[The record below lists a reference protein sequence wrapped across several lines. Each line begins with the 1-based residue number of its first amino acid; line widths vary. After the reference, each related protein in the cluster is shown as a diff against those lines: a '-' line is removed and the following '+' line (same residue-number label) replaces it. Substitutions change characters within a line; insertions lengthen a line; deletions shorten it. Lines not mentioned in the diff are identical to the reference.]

1 MNYEYGENDQTDIQF
16 KSLSIIDQSQIFY
29 LDINNQRF
37 PIKCKKD
44 TNNQGSNYT
53 WFTTCSY

>member
-1 MNYEYGENDQTDIQF
+1 MQNENCEYGENDQTDIEF

-29 LDINNQRF
+29 LDIHNQRF

-44 TNNQGSNYT
+44 SNNQRPN
-53 WFTTCSY
+53 FT